1 LVCEYKKITAMA
13 VFVQPLAFIGRNL
26 ETMTDKETYSL
37 WKHIELSSSWLECD
51 TSTIDELSPSW
62 YERREILQ
70 NNSKEYQEFMA
81 ELKREHA
88 IETGIVERMYD
99 LEKGITETFIKKGF
113 VESYISH
120 NDTNVPVPKLLAH
133 LSDHL
138 DAVDF
143 VFDVVK
149 ENRDLTIGFIKE
161 LHALVTRNQEYAE
174 GRDQFGNKTKID
186 LIKGDFKKLENNP
199 TRKDGIKVLYC
210 PPEHVEAEMD
220 NLVAIYNKAEK
231 DKVHPLLCAT
241 WFHHAFT
248 TIHPFQDGNG
258 RVARLLA
265 SLILIKHGL
274 FPFTVLR
281 EEAKVKYIDA
291 LEKADLGEPQPLVEY
306 FAEVQK
312 RNIEKALNLK
322 EVSSS
327 SFDEVADIFS
337 GKIDSWQKKKVEQR
351 EKLLSDSRITVFN
364 FCVKHL
370 DEISKKLSSR
380 LNGNA
385 RITIESCSP
394 IETEKQNYYYGQIIK
409 YAKKHNYY
417 FNRSLPKGWLTFRVE
432 LAESKRYQLGITVH
446 HYGYD
451 DTTLAIGAFL
461 EYLTVHDEND
471 ERVDAALPLE
481 IKPHVISITKD
492 IESKEKN
499 IATFIENAVTLTMA
513 QIASEL

>member
-1 LVCEYKKITAMA
+1 MTEQKIH
-13 VFVQPLAFIGRNL
+13 R
-26 ETMTDKETYSL
+26 L
-37 WKHIELSSSWLECD
+37 WKHIELGQNWLDCD
-51 TSTIDELSPSW
+51 TSTLDDLSPSW
-62 YERREILQ
+62 YERREVLQ
-70 NNSKEYQEFMA
+70 NNSKEYQEFIA

-120 NDTNVPVPKLLAH
+120 NDTNVPIPKLLAH

-149 ENRDLTIGFIKE
+149 ENRELTIGFIKE

-186 LIKGDFKKLENNP
+186 LKKGDFKTFENNP
-199 TRKDGIKVLYC
+199 TREDGTKVMYC
-210 PPEHVEAEMD
+210 PPDHVQAEMD
-220 NLVAIYNKAEK
+220 NLVSIYNDAESK
-231 DKVHPLLCAT
+231 NIHPLICAT

-291 LEKADLGEPQPLVEY
+291 LEKADTGEPLPLVDY

-312 RNIEKALNLK
+312 RHIEKALNLK

-327 SFDEVADIFS
+327 SFEEVAEIFS
-337 GKIDSWQKKKVEQR
+337 GKLENWQNKRVAARDS
-351 EKLLSDSRITVFN
+351 LLNENRKQVFD
-364 FCVKHL
+364 FCLKHL
-370 DEISKKLSSR
+370 NLISDQLKFR

-385 RITIESCSP
+385 NLSIQSCSP
-394 IETEKQNYYYGQIIK
+394 DENERQGYYFGQIIK
-409 YAKKHNYY
+409 YAKKHNYH
-417 FNRSLPKGWLTFRVE
+417 FNRNFPKGWITFRVE
-432 LAESKRYQLGITVH
+432 LDENKKYQLCITVH
-446 HYGYD
+446 HYGYED
-451 DTTLAIGAFL
+451 STLAIGAFL
-461 EYLTVHDEND
+461 EFLTPHEND
-471 ERVDAALPLE
+471 ERIDEALPLE
-481 IKPHVISITKD
+481 IKPHVISLTGD
-492 IESKEKN
+492 VTAKEKN
-499 IATFIENAVTLTMA
+499 VAAFMQNAVTLTMA

>member
-1 LVCEYKKITAMA
+1 
-13 VFVQPLAFIGRNL
+13 
-26 ETMTDKETYSL
+26 MTEPNKYRL
-37 WKHIELSSSWLECD
+37 WKHIDLSQNWLQCD
-51 TSTIDELSPSW
+51 TSTLDDLFPSW
-62 YERREILQ
+62 FERREVLQ
-70 NNSKEYQEFMA
+70 NNSQEYKDFLT

-120 NDTNVPVPKLLAH
+120 NDTNVPVPRLIAH

-149 ENRDLTIGFIKE
+149 ENRELTIGFIKE

-174 GRDQFGNKTKID
+174 GIDQFGNKTKIN
-186 LIKGDFKKLENNP
+186 LRKGDFKTFENNP
-199 TRKDGIKVLYC
+199 TREDGTKIMYC
-210 PPEHVEAEMD
+210 PPDHVQSEMD
-220 NLVAIYNKAEK
+220 NLVSIYNNAEMNQI
-231 DKVHPLLCAT
+231 HPLICAT

-281 EEAKVKYIDA
+281 EDAKVKYIDT
-291 LEKADLGEPQPLVEY
+291 LEKADEGDPQPLVDY
-306 FAEVQK
+306 FADVQK
-312 RNIEKALNLK
+312 RHIEKALNLK

-327 SFDEVADIFS
+327 SFAEVAEIFS
-337 GKIDSWQKKKVEQR
+337 GKLNNWHKKKVAER
-351 EKLLSDSRITVFN
+351 EKLLNENRMHVFN
-364 FCVKHL
+364 YCLTHL
-370 DEISKKLSSR
+370 NQISGQLTSI

-385 RITIESCSP
+385 NISIRHCSP
-394 IETEKQNYYYGQIIK
+394 NEEDMQGYYYGQIIK

-417 FNRSLPKGWLTFRVE
+417 FNRNFPKGWLTFRVE
-432 LAESKRYQLGITVH
+432 LAEKKRYQLCITVH

-451 DTTLAIGAFL
+451 DSTLAIGAFL
-461 EYLTVHDEND
+461 EFLTVHNRDD
-471 ERVDAALPLE
+471 ERIDERIDEALPLE
-481 IKPHVISITKD
+481 IKPHVISLTGDITTKD
-492 IESKEKN
+492 KN
-499 IATFIENAVTLTMA
+499 IAAFVQNAVTLTMA

>member
-1 LVCEYKKITAMA
+1 
-13 VFVQPLAFIGRNL
+13 
-26 ETMTDKETYSL
+26 MTDQNIRRL
-37 WKHIELSSSWLECD
+37 WKHIEIDQKWLDCD
-51 TSTIDELSPSW
+51 TSRLDDLSPSW
-62 YERREILQ
+62 FDRRDILQ
-70 NNSKEYQEFMA
+70 NNSKEYQEFIT

-138 DAVDF
+138 NAVDF

-149 ENRDLTIGFIKE
+149 ENRELTIGFIRE
-161 LHALVTRNQEYAE
+161 LHALVTRNQDDVE
-174 GRDQFGNKTKID
+174 GRDQFGNKTKIK
-186 LIKGDFKKLENNP
+186 LEKGVFKTFENNP
-199 TRKDGIKVLYC
+199 IREDGTKVMYC
-210 PPEHVEAEMD
+210 PPNHVQAEMD
-220 NLVAIYNKAEK
+220 HLVSLYNEVERNKN
-231 DKVHPLLCAT
+231 HPLICAT

-291 LEKADLGEPQPLVEY
+291 LEKADLGKPQPLVDY

-312 RNIEKALNLK
+312 RHIEKALNLK

-327 SFDEVADIFS
+327 SFDEVASIFS
-337 GKIDSWQKKKVEQR
+337 GKLENRQNKKVEDK
-351 EKLLSDSRITVFN
+351 EKVLSENRLKVFD
-364 FCVKHL
+364 FSLKHL
-370 DEISKKLSSR
+370 NLFSDQLSSK

-385 RITIESCSP
+385 TLSIQSCSP
-394 IETEKQNYYYGQIIK
+394 DENETQDYYFGQIIK

-417 FNRSLPKGWLTFRVE
+417 FNRNFPKGWITFRVE
-432 LAESKRYQLGITVH
+432 LSESKKYQLCITVH

-451 DTTLAIGAFL
+451 NSTLAIGAFL
-461 EYLTVHDEND
+461 EFLTPHENKERIDE
-471 ERVDAALPLE
+471 ALPLE
-481 IKPHVISITKD
+481 IKPHVISLTGD
-492 IESKEKN
+492 VTAKEKN
-499 IATFIENAVTLTMA
+499 IAAFIQNAVTVTMA

>member
-1 LVCEYKKITAMA
+1 MEEKK
-13 VFVQPLAFIGRNL
+13 
-26 ETMTDKETYSL
+26 TYRL
-37 WKHIELSSSWLECD
+37 WKHVELTSKWLQCD
-51 TSTIDELSPSW
+51 TSTIDDLSPSW
-62 YERREILQ
+62 FERREILQ
-70 NNSKEYQEFMA
+70 KNSQEYHEFIT

-88 IETGIVERMYD
+88 IETGIIERMYD

-133 LSDHL
+133 LTDHL

-149 ENRDLTIGFIKE
+149 QNRALTIGFIKD
-161 LHALVTRNQEYAE
+161 LHSLVTRNQDYAE
-174 GRDQFGNKTKID
+174 GRDQFGNKTKIE
-186 LIKGDFKKLENNP
+186 LLKGEFKKYENNP
-199 TRKDGIKVLYC
+199 TREDGTLVLYC
-210 PPEHVEAEMD
+210 SPDHVAAEMD
-220 NLVAIYNKAEK
+220 SLVKIYNEAEK
-231 DKVHPLLCAT
+231 NGVHNLICAT

-281 EEAKVKYIDA
+281 EEAKIKYIDA
-291 LEKADLGEPQPLVEY
+291 LEKADNGEPQPLVDY

-312 RNIEKALNLK
+312 RHIEKALNLK

-327 SFDEVADIFS
+327 SFEEVADIFS
-337 GKIDSWQKKKVEQR
+337 GKIDNWKKTKLKER
-351 EKLLSDSRITVFN
+351 EKLISNARAEVFN
-364 FCVKHL
+364 YCL
-370 DEISKKLSSR
+370 SALTEIKDRLIKR
-380 LNGNA
+380 LNGNTN
-385 RITIESCSP
+385 ISIESCLPSDVDR
-394 IETEKQNYYYGQIIK
+394 QHYYYGQIIK

-417 FNRSLPKGWLTFRVE
+417 INRSLPKAWLTFRIE
-432 LAESKRYQLGITVH
+432 LAENKKYQLGVTIH

-451 DTTLAIGAFL
+451 DNTLAIGAFL
-461 EYLTVHDEND
+461 EFLTTEDDNKGRIDET
-471 ERVDAALPLE
+471 LPLE

-492 IESKEKN
+492 IKSKEKN
-499 IATFIENAVTLTMA
+499 IRAYLENAVTLTLA

>member
-1 LVCEYKKITAMA
+1 MEEQKTH
-13 VFVQPLAFIGRNL
+13 R
-26 ETMTDKETYSL
+26 L
-37 WKHIELSSSWLECD
+37 WVPVEFSQEWLECD
-51 TSTIDELSPSW
+51 TSTIDDISPSW
-62 YERREILQ
+62 IDRREILQ
-70 NNSKEYQEFMA
+70 TNSKEYQEFIT

-120 NDTNVPVPKLLAH
+120 NDTNVPVPKLLSH

-174 GRDQFGNKTKID
+174 GRDQFGSRTKID
-186 LIKGDFKKLENNP
+186 LRKGAFKILENNP
-199 TRKDGIKVLYC
+199 TREDGTKILYC
-210 PPEHVEAEMD
+210 PPDHVQAEMD
-220 NLVAIYNKAEK
+220 NLISIYNDAENK
-231 DKVHPLLCAT
+231 NIHPLICAT

-258 RVARLLA
+258 RIARLIA

-281 EEAKVKYIDA
+281 EEAKAKYIDA
-291 LEKADLGEPQPLVEY
+291 LEKADAHEFQPLIDY

-312 RNIEKALNLK
+312 RHIEKALNLK

-337 GKIDSWQKKKVEQR
+337 GKIENWQKKKVAER
-351 EKLLSDSRITVFN
+351 EKLLDKARIDVFN
-364 FCVKHL
+364 FCLKHL
-370 DEISKKLSSR
+370 NQISDQLSAK

-385 RITIESCSP
+385 NITIQKCSP
-394 IETEKQNYYYGQIIK
+394 DKDERQDFYYGQIIK
-409 YAKKHNYY
+409 YAKKHDYY
-417 FNRSLPKGWLTFRVE
+417 FNRNFPKGWLTFRVE
-432 LAESKRYQLGITVH
+432 LAENKKYQLCVTIH
-446 HYGYD
+446 HYGYED
-451 DTTLAIGAFL
+451 STLAIGAFL
-461 EYLTVHDEND
+461 EYLIPHESNDRIDE
-471 ERVDAALPLE
+471 ALPLE
-481 IKPHVISITKD
+481 IKPHVISLTGD
-492 IESKEKN
+492 IMTKEKN
-499 IATFIENAVTLTMA
+499 IAVFIKNAVTLTMA

>member
-1 LVCEYKKITAMA
+1 MA
-13 VFVQPLAFIGRNL
+13 EPRIHR
-26 ETMTDKETYSL
+26 L
-37 WKHIELSSSWLECD
+37 WKHIELTNNWLECD
-51 TSTIDELSPSW
+51 ASTMDDLSPSW
-62 YERREILQ
+62 YERREVLQ
-70 NNSKEYQEFMA
+70 NNSKEYQEFIT

-138 DAVDF
+138 NAVDF

-149 ENRDLTIGFIKE
+149 ENRELTIGFIKE
-161 LHALVTRNQEYAE
+161 LHALVTRNQEFAE
-174 GRDQFGNKTKID
+174 GRDQFGNRTNID
-186 LIKGDFKKLENNP
+186 LRKGDFKIFENNP
-199 TRKDGIKVLYC
+199 TREDGTKVLYC
-210 PPEHVEAEMD
+210 PPGHVQSEMD
-220 NLVAIYNKAEK
+220 NLVAIYNDAENK
-231 DKVHPLLCAT
+231 DIHPLICAA

-281 EEAKVKYIDA
+281 EEAKAKYIDA
-291 LEKADLGEPQPLVEY
+291 LEKADADEPQPLVEY

-312 RNIEKALNLK
+312 RHIKKALNLK

-327 SFDEVADIFS
+327 SFDEVAEIFS
-337 GKIDSWQKKKVEQR
+337 GKIENWQKKKVAER
-351 EKLLSDSRITVFN
+351 EKQLEESRMQVFN
-364 FCVKHL
+364 FCLKHL
-370 DEISKKLSSR
+370 DLIAGQLRSR

-385 RITIESCSP
+385 NITTQSCAP
-394 IETEKQNYYYGQIIK
+394 NEQEKQGYYYGQVIK
-409 YAKKHNYY
+409 YAEKHDYY
-417 FNRSLPKGWLTFRVE
+417 FNRNFPKGWLTFRVE
-432 LAESKRYQLGITVH
+432 LAENKRYQLCITVH

-451 DTTLAIGAFL
+451 DSTLAIGAFL
-461 EYLTVHDEND
+461 EFLTPHESD
-471 ERVDAALPLE
+471 ERIDETLPLE
-481 IKPHVISITKD
+481 IKPHVISITGD
-492 IESKEKN
+492 VTSKEKN
-499 IATFIENAVTLTMA
+499 IAGFVQNAVTLTMA

>member
-1 LVCEYKKITAMA
+1 
-13 VFVQPLAFIGRNL
+13 
-26 ETMTDKETYSL
+26 MTDQKTYRL
-37 WKHIELSSSWLECD
+37 WKFIALSQNWLNCD
-51 TSTIDELSPSW
+51 TSTLDDLSPSW
-62 YERREILQ
+62 FERREVLQ
-70 NNSKEYQEFMA
+70 NNSQEYQEFIT

-138 DAVDF
+138 SAVDF

-161 LHALVTRNQEYAE
+161 LHALVTRNQEYTE

-186 LIKGDFKKLENNP
+186 LKKGDFKTFENNP
-199 TRKDGIKVLYC
+199 TREDGTKILYC
-210 PPEHVEAEMD
+210 PPEHVQSEMD
-220 NLVAIYNKAEK
+220 NLVSIYNDAENNNT
-231 DKVHPLLCAT
+231 HPLICAT

-258 RVARLLA
+258 RVARLLS

-281 EEAKVKYIDA
+281 EEAKEKYIDA
-291 LEKADLGEPQPLVEY
+291 LERADAGELQPLVDY

-312 RNIEKALNLK
+312 RHIEKALNLK

-327 SFDEVADIFS
+327 SFDEVAEIFS
-337 GKIDSWQKKKVEQR
+337 GKLENWQNKKVAQR
-351 EKLLSDSRITVFN
+351 EKTLNENRIQVFDY
-364 FCVKHL
+364 CLKHL
-370 DEISKKLSSR
+370 NQISGQLSSK

-385 RITIESCSP
+385 TLSIRSCSP
-394 IETEKQNYYYGQIIK
+394 DEEEMQSYYYGQIIK

-417 FNRSLPKGWLTFRVE
+417 FNRNFPKGWMTFRVE
-432 LAESKRYQLGITVH
+432 LTENKRYQLCITVH

-451 DTTLAIGAFL
+451 DSTLAIGAFL
-461 EYLTVHDEND
+461 EFLTVHKDDMPNERIDE
-471 ERVDAALPLE
+471 ALPLE
-481 IKPHVISITKD
+481 IKPHVISLTGDITT
-492 IESKEKN
+492 KEKN
-499 IATFIENAVTLTMA
+499 IAAFIQNAVTLTIA

>member
-1 LVCEYKKITAMA
+1 MSQKT
-13 VFVQPLAFIGRNL
+13 Q
-26 ETMTDKETYSL
+26 SL
-37 WKHIELSSSWLECD
+37 WKHVSLNANWLNCD
-51 TSTIDELSPSW
+51 TTTLDDLSPSW
-62 YERREILQ
+62 FERREVLQ
-70 NNSKEYQEFMA
+70 NNSKDYQEFLS

-99 LEKGITETFIKKGF
+99 LDRGITETFIKRGF
-113 VESYISH
+113 VESEISH
-120 NDTNVPVPKLLAH
+120 NDTNVPVQQLLAH

-138 DAVDF
+138 NAVDF

-149 ENRDLTIGFIKE
+149 ENRELTIGFVKD
-161 LHALVTRNQEYAE
+161 LHALVTRNQKYAE

-186 LIKGDFKKLENNP
+186 LLSGAFKKFDNNP
-199 TRKDGIKVLYC
+199 TREDGTKVMYC
-210 PPEHVEAEMD
+210 PPEHVASEME
-220 NLVAIYNKAEK
+220 NLISIYHKAEEEGIN
-231 DKVHPLLCAT
+231 PLIIST

-281 EEAKVKYIDA
+281 EEAKERYIKA
-291 LEKADLGEPQPLVEY
+291 LEKADNNDPQPLVSY

-312 RNIEKALNLK
+312 RHIEKALNLK

-327 SFDEVADIFS
+327 SFEEVAEIFS
-337 GKIDSWQKKKVEQR
+337 GKLANWQQKKAKDR
-351 EKLLSDSRITVFN
+351 EVLLSENRKKVFD
-364 FCVKHL
+364 FCEKHL
-370 DEISKKLSSR
+370 NLVLNQLENR

-385 RITIESCSP
+385 QLGIRSCAP
-394 IETEKQNYYYGQIIK
+394 DDEKQGYYYGQIIK

-417 FNRSLPKGWLTFRVE
+417 FNRSFPKGWLTFRVE
-432 LAESKRYQLGITVH
+432 LSENKKYQLGITVH

-451 DTTLAIGAFL
+451 DSTLAIGAFL
-461 EYLTVHDEND
+461 EYLDKEDSDGRIN
-471 ERVDAALPLE
+471 EALPLE
-481 IKPHVISITKD
+481 IKPHVISLTGD
-492 IESKEKN
+492 IAPKEKN
-499 IATFIENAVTLTMA
+499 IAAFIQNTVTLTMA

>member
-1 LVCEYKKITAMA
+1 MTEQKIH
-13 VFVQPLAFIGRNL
+13 R
-26 ETMTDKETYSL
+26 L
-37 WKHIELSSSWLECD
+37 WKHIDLGQNWLDCD
-51 TSTIDELSPSW
+51 TSTLDDLSPSW
-62 YERREILQ
+62 YERREVLQ
-70 NNSKEYQEFMA
+70 NNSKEYQEFIA

-120 NDTNVPVPKLLAH
+120 NDTNVPIPKLLAH

-149 ENRDLTIGFIKE
+149 ENRELTIGFIKE

-186 LIKGDFKKLENNP
+186 LKKGDFKTFENNP
-199 TRKDGIKVLYC
+199 TREDGTKVMYC
-210 PPEHVEAEMD
+210 PPDQVQADMD
-220 NLVAIYNKAEK
+220 NLVSIYNDAESK
-231 DKVHPLLCAT
+231 NIHPLICAT

-291 LEKADLGEPQPLVEY
+291 LEKADTGEPLPLVDY

-312 RNIEKALNLK
+312 RHIEKALNLK

-327 SFDEVADIFS
+327 SFEEVAEIFS
-337 GKIDSWQKKKVEQR
+337 GKLENWQNKRVAARDS
-351 EKLLSDSRITVFN
+351 LLNENRKQVFD
-364 FCVKHL
+364 FCLKHL
-370 DEISKKLSSR
+370 NLISDQLKFR

-385 RITIESCSP
+385 NLSIQSCSP
-394 IETEKQNYYYGQIIK
+394 DENERQGYYFGQIIK

-417 FNRSLPKGWLTFRVE
+417 FNRNFPKGWITFRVE
-432 LAESKRYQLGITVH
+432 LDENKKYQLCITVH
-446 HYGYD
+446 HYGYED
-451 DTTLAIGAFL
+451 STLAIGAFL
-461 EYLTVHDEND
+461 EFLTPHEND
-471 ERVDAALPLE
+471 ERIDEALPLE
-481 IKPHVISITKD
+481 IKPHVISLTGD
-492 IESKEKN
+492 VTAKEKN
-499 IATFIENAVTLTMA
+499 VAAFMQNAVTLTMA

>member
-1 LVCEYKKITAMA
+1 
-13 VFVQPLAFIGRNL
+13 
-26 ETMTDKETYSL
+26 MTEQRIHRL
-37 WKHIELSSSWLECD
+37 WKPIEFSQNWLACD
-51 TSTIDELSPSW
+51 TSTLDDLSPSW
-62 YERREILQ
+62 YERREVLQ
-70 NNSKEYQEFMA
+70 SNSKEYQEFMT

-120 NDTNVPVPKLLAH
+120 NDTNVPIPQLLAH

-149 ENRDLTIGFIKE
+149 ENRKLTIGFIKE
-161 LHALVTRNQEYAE
+161 LHALVTRNQDHAE

-186 LIKGDFKKLENNP
+186 LKKGDFKAFENNP
-199 TRKDGIKVLYC
+199 TREDGTKIMYC
-210 PPEHVEAEMD
+210 PPDHVHAEMD
-220 NLVAIYNKAEK
+220 NLVSMYNDAESK
-231 DKVHPLLCAT
+231 NVHPLICAT

-281 EEAKVKYIDA
+281 EEAKVRYIDA
-291 LEKADLGEPQPLVEY
+291 LEKADEGEPQPLVDY

-312 RNIEKALNLK
+312 RHIEKALNLK

-327 SFDEVADIFS
+327 SFDEVAEIFS
-337 GKIDSWQKKKVEQR
+337 GKLENWQNKKVVER
-351 EKLLSDSRITVFN
+351 EKLLNENRAQVFD
-364 FCVKHL
+364 FCIKHL
-370 DEISKKLSSR
+370 NLICEQLSSR

-385 RITIESCSP
+385 KLSLHSCSP
-394 IETEKQNYYYGQIIK
+394 DEKERQGYYYGQIIK

-417 FNRSLPKGWLTFRVE
+417 FNRNFPKGWITFRVE
-432 LAESKRYQLGITVH
+432 LAENKKYQLCITVH

-451 DTTLAIGAFL
+451 DSTLAIGAFL
-461 EYLTVHDEND
+461 EFLTPHAMD
-471 ERVDAALPLE
+471 ERIDEALPLE
-481 IKPHVISITKD
+481 IKPHVISLTGD
-492 IESKEKN
+492 VTTKEKN
-499 IATFIENAVTLTMA
+499 VAAFIQNAVTLTMA